1 MNTIY
6 NNSNDTIKEIIINL
20 GSCLF
25 MKLEW
30 DRLNDDEII
39 KRYNSNNDHEYINQI
54 KNDYEEKLNNIIQN
68 NEMIN
73 NGLKGRI
80 NELELN
86 KEKNINEALVNVDKI
101 NNLEKQNLINE
112 LGMFKEKDRLTSL
125 IEEKICD
132 KKEFNNPTEQGDY
145 VEKLF
150 DEIINDGLTYDTKAV
165 ISDTSD
171 YGGSGDRIIK
181 FSNGVVIMIEVKNK
195 DVIKKSDIDEFKKC
209 YEKDFRENKIDCA
222 LFFSYR
228 TPQIPNVCKAIIPY
242 YLDDSKI
249 VYYGLNDN
257 LTKPQKRLEMESII
271 EKLYYIHNEKKT
283 EKINKDVSNIHIYNN
298 YLNELNENKIYY
310 NKKLKENQKEAKL
323 YEGKL
328 SENDKQLNNLYRDI
342 QENNIT
348 VDQSLLD
355 DKLYRKNLIIRVK
368 EWKESSQNGRKK
380 EWRKYCSE
388 ELKLSENDTNKIK
401 NIKVTELN

>member
-1 MNTIY
+1 
-6 NNSNDTIKEIIINL
+6 
-20 GSCLF
+20 
-25 MKLEW
+25 
-30 DRLNDDEII
+30 
-39 KRYNSNNDHEYINQI
+39 
-54 KNDYEEKLNNIIQN
+54 
-68 NEMIN
+68 
-73 NGLKGRI
+73 
-80 NELELN
+80 
-86 KEKNINEALVNVDKI
+86 
-101 NNLEKQNLINE
+101 
-112 LGMFKEKDRLTSL
+112 
-125 IEEKICD
+125 
-132 KKEFNNPTEQGDY
+132 
-145 VEKLF
+145 
-150 DEIINDGLTYDTKAV
+150 
-165 ISDTSD
+165 
-171 YGGSGDRIIK
+171 
-181 FSNGVVIMIEVKNK
+181 
-195 DVIKKSDIDEFKKC
+195 
-209 YEKDFRENKIDCA
+209 
-222 LFFSYR
+222 
-228 TPQIPNVCKAIIPY
+228 
-242 YLDDSKI
+242 
-249 VYYGLNDN
+249 
-257 LTKPQKRLEMESII
+257 MESII

>member
-132 KKEFNNPTEQGDY
+132 KKVSIN
-145 VEKLF
+145 
-150 DEIINDGLTYDTKAV
+150 EIT
-165 ISDTSD
+165 
-171 YGGSGDRIIK
+171 
-181 FSNGVVIMIEVKNK
+181 
-195 DVIKKSDIDEFKKC
+195 
-209 YEKDFRENKIDCA
+209 
-222 LFFSYR
+222 
-228 TPQIPNVCKAIIPY
+228 
-242 YLDDSKI
+242 
-249 VYYGLNDN
+249 
-257 LTKPQKRLEMESII
+257 
-271 EKLYYIHNEKKT
+271 
-283 EKINKDVSNIHIYNN
+283 
-298 YLNELNENKIYY
+298 
-310 NKKLKENQKEAKL
+310 KLK
-323 YEGKL
+323 G
-328 SENDKQLNNLYRDI
+328 D
-342 QENNIT
+342 
-348 VDQSLLD
+348 
-355 DKLYRKNLIIRVK
+355 
-368 EWKESSQNGRKK
+368 
-380 EWRKYCSE
+380 
-388 ELKLSENDTNKIK
+388 
-401 NIKVTELN
+401 